1 MNMSHHT
8 KLGRHVCVLNDEIV
22 RVIGMLLSL
31 FAGRL
36 SSRIGMKRLITIA
49 LTTCIV
55 SIILMGVT
63 TNIILITTF
72 SVLFVAGI
80 AFAIPTVISKVG
92 VVVKT
97 IKVSFYLL
105 IHLYYS

>member
-22 RVIGMLLSL
+22 RCDRHVIISI
-31 FAGRL
+31 
-36 SSRIGMKRLITIA
+36 SRACKQSYRYKA
-49 LTTCIV
+49 LANYRINNMYCVDHT
-55 SIILMGVT
+55 MGVT

-80 AFAIPTVISKVG
+80 AFAIPTVISKIG
-92 VVVKT
+92 VVVKNNQGFF
-97 IKVSFYLL
+97 IC
-105 IHLYYS
+105 

>member
-1 MNMSHHT
+1 
-8 KLGRHVCVLNDEIV
+8 
-22 RVIGMLLSL
+22 
-31 FAGRL
+31 
-36 SSRIGMKRLITIA
+36 
-49 LTTCIV
+49 
-55 SIILMGVT
+55 MGVT

-80 AFAIPTVISKVG
+80 AFAIPTVISKIG